1 MNERNGGEHENYIEE
16 KRMWLIH
23 GAAVGTV
30 PLSEVGPMT
39 DLEKK
44 FFYGVKADRGANEKA
59 GLRYACEMPGEWGC
73 SF

>member
-1 MNERNGGEHENYIEE
+1 MNERNGGKHENYIEE

-30 PLSEVGPMT
+30 PLPEVGPMT

-44 FFYGVKADRGANEKA
+44 FSGGVKADREANEKA
-59 GLRYACEMPGEWGC
+59 GLRYVYEMPGEWGS